1 MIQPRPEHKEN
12 LKLFENSEIISKHLQ
27 KFFSMFMKNEWNVER
42 K

>member
-27 KFFSMFMKNEWNVER
+27 KFFSMFMKNEWNVKR